1 MAIRCYSCP
10 VHGEFEANQRVT
22 EPVLKLCPHCQ
33 LDADGVLG
41 AGPVQELKSL
51 ISLGAPPV
59 FVYKPHSDCSGWS
72 GEGYSKAEHKR
83 KADKILGRS

>member
-10 VHGEFEANQRVT
+10 RCGEIEESQRISDPVFEQ
-22 EPVLKLCPHCQ
+22 CPRCGNNVRSI
-33 LDADGVLG
+33 L
-41 AGPVQELKSL
+41 
-51 ISLGAPPV
+51 SLGAPPV
-59 FVYKPHSDCSGWS
+59 FVYKPHQDCSGWS

>member
-10 VHGEFEANQRVT
+10 SCGEYEENQRIT
-22 EPVLKLCPHCQ
+22 DPVHTLCHC
-33 LDADGVLG
+33 GR
-41 AGPVQELKSL
+41 PVKSL

-59 FVYKPHSDCSGWS
+59 FVYKPHQDCSGWS

-83 KADKILGRS
+83 KSDKILGRS